1 MMDSPIKFLSAIFI
15 GASLLGGN
23 LSAGESAEY
32 QRLSIAIS
40 GGASKGAYEA
50 GLNWAILKLI
60 GETGNLQSLGGG
72 QIRPFE
78 LASVAGASAG
88 GINSIL
94 SGLIWCSRPE
104 TEGGIA
110 SRINDNVFHDTWLR
124 LDINTLLPPQSNAQA
139 YLADDALLSR
149 KDYFAS
155 AANLVELW
163 RKPAYRSGCRV
174 PLGVTVTRVE
184 PLTLTV
190 GDLEVQNQRFYI
202 PFELR
207 VQKDG
212 SIAYFFD
219 PADYPGL
226 ADDPAMILMPRPRNA
241 PEFSIPDQSIIEIAA
256 TTSAFPAAFGRRKLQ
271 YCRLAVGLGATAP
284 ESATPESATPESAT
298 PESESDLVC
307 PSGYKLDQA
316 EFADG
321 GLFDNLPVGL
331 ARSLAELNINT
342 DKHSFPVTYIYLDP
356 NRLRYETPD
365 PPDDSA
371 CTWDNPPEACLVMD
385 FSLFS
390 EIKLLAGAFGTARR
404 YELYREATSTN
415 WRYNLS
421 QLAYQ
426 LAEIIKQEHPA
437 FDCAKEFPFFDKPVS
452 CDEAIYRA
460 GRLLEIAYDR
470 IKPEILPP
478 YSPARLVES
487 GIADNCVESTRPA
500 ASEPL
505 IECHLHIRRFRDQL
519 ADALIS
525 ITEQVKLD
533 HYRLAENIGRSRQS
547 IHDDR
552 ILRVS
557 SRGAPITGTLLG
569 SFGSFLEYKFR
580 EYDYYVGVYD
590 AIALA
595 TRGLCSLQYPPQQQE
610 KEFYLCADKMGK
622 LFYETLGV
630 GEDPRGS
637 YVIARIAEV
646 EMSREQL
653 LRFSYTPYVRVNRD
667 MQIIHDGLAKAL
679 EEAKRGSS
687 RDREVFATEN
697 SFFAYL
703 KENNFTPTKL
713 ADGTE
718 PLLTQIIADP
728 DTWGTEMTRRITTR
742 LTYLERQAADIFAA
756 REPDR
761 DLRSHSY
768 TALMGASAH
777 ILQSAT
783 YKYPGFTFS
792 PSTAPKDWA
801 WRYIMPYELGID
813 LVEGDTLA
821 IWQPTLAISANNLLN
836 IRASLGFAGGL
847 FENSVDASREN
858 YLGLGLGYIR
868 RTESASISSFG
879 FTPTWYHSWNQPE
892 IGEQN
897 SFGGNVH
904 ISFLKDRLRIGL
916 GARDFENFD
925 SSWFLTIGIADLPG
939 ATYWLTR

>member
-1 MMDSPIKFLSAIFI
+1 MKFLLAIFI

-23 LSAGESAEY
+23 LSAAEPGEH
-32 QRLSIAIS
+32 QRFSIAIS

-60 GETGNLQSLGGG
+60 AKTESLSNLGGG
-72 QIRPFE
+72 QIRPIE

-94 SGLIWCSRPE
+94 SGLIWCSRAE
-104 TEGGIA
+104 AEGGIS

-124 LDINTLLPPQSNAQA
+124 LDINTLLPPKSNSQA
-139 YLADDALLSR
+139 YLEDDALLSR

-174 PLGVTVTRVE
+174 QLGVTVTRVE
-184 PLTLTV
+184 PLTLMV
-190 GDLEVQNQRFYI
+190 EGLEVQNQRFYI

-241 PEFSIPDQSIIEIAA
+241 PEFSIPDQSIIDIATA
-256 TTSAFPAAFGRRKLQ
+256 TSAFPAAFGRRKLQ
-271 YCRLAVGLGATAP
+271 YCRLAVGLGATTA
-284 ESATPESATPESAT
+284 ESATPESD
-298 PESESDLVC
+298 SDLVC
-307 PSGYKLDQA
+307 PGGYKLDQA

-331 ARSLAELNINT
+331 ARSLAERNINT

-356 NRLRYETPD
+356 NRLRYEVPD

-390 EIKLLAGAFGTARR
+390 EMKLLTGAFGTARR
-404 YELYREATSTN
+404 YELYRETTSTN

-426 LAEIIKQEHPA
+426 LAEIFKEDHPA

-452 CDEAIYRA
+452 CDEAIYRS

-478 YSPARLVES
+478 YSPAGLVES
-487 GIADNCVESTRPA
+487 GVADDCVESTRPA

-505 IECHLHIRRFRDQL
+505 IECHLDVRRFRDQL

-525 ITEQVKLD
+525 ITERVKLD
-533 HYRLAENIGRSRQS
+533 NFRLAENIGRSRQS

-610 KEFYLCADKMGK
+610 KEFYLCADKLGK
-622 LFYETLGV
+622 VFYEALGV
-630 GEDPRGS
+630 GDDPRGS
-637 YVIARIAEV
+637 YVIARIAE
-646 EMSREQL
+646 EELARKQL
-653 LRFSYTPYVRVNRD
+653 LRFSYTPYVGVNSD

-679 EEAKRGSS
+679 EEVKRGSS
-687 RDREVFATEN
+687 RDRQVFATEN
-697 SFFAYL
+697 IFFAYL

-718 PLLTQIIADP
+718 PLLAQIIADP

-742 LTYLERQAADIFAA
+742 LTHLERQAADIFAA
-756 REPDR
+756 REPDSS
-761 DLRSHSY
+761 LRSHSY

-792 PSTAPKDWA
+792 PSTAPEDWA
-801 WRYIMPYELGID
+801 WRYIIPYELGFD
-813 LVEGDTLA
+813 LVEGDMLIT
-821 IWQPTLAISANNLLN
+821 WQPTLAISANNLLN

-847 FENSVDASREN
+847 FENSVDAEREN
-858 YLGLGLGYIR
+858 YLGLGIGYIH
-868 RTESASISSFG
+868 RTESATISSFG
-879 FTPTWYHSWNQPE
+879 FTPTWYRTWDQPE
-892 IGEQN
+892 IGEQT
-897 SFGGNVH
+897 SFGGNIH
-904 ISFLKDRLRIGL
+904 MSFLKDRLRVGL
-916 GARDFENFD
+916 GARDFDNFD
-925 SSWFLTIGIADLPG
+925 NSWFLTLGISDLPG